1 MSGESLQVVVF
12 QDAAGDYYVVPQQVW
27 DQARV
32 PRQHR
37 EEVERLVGGGGATAA
52 GKVRDLEI
60 KPGKAGTVRG
70 GAISQVGTFQA
81 PTKLNYTPSAGS
93 TWSGSA

>member
-1 MSGESLQVVVF
+1 
-12 QDAAGDYYVVPQQVW
+12 
-27 DQARV
+27 
-32 PRQHR
+32 
-37 EEVERLVGGGGATAA
+37 
-52 GKVRDLEI
+52 VRDLEI